1 MRLGSAGQALA
12 RARVCCVGCV
22 CASVRQHV
30 AQSSERSVRDVV
42 ADRSVGRRVLKTR
55 PHVQLGGASGWWVW
69 RTMMGCQ
76 GGYTGPSGHHT
87 DSGSRWYDLC
97 GLVGRLGGTLR
108 TLRSLCLSFT
118 VGLGVS
124 AVSKDSEDYGSL
136 TGMRCAVVSRR
147 SGIVLTTTTTFCR
160 HARGAAQPLRP
171 PRVPGR

>member
-1 MRLGSAGQALA
+1 MVGLA
-12 RARVCCVGCV
+12 YD
-22 CASVRQHV
+22 
-30 AQSSERSVRDVV
+30 E
-42 ADRSVGRRVLKTR
+42 
-55 PHVQLGGASGWWVW
+55 
-69 RTMMGCQ
+69 GCQ

-147 SGIVLTTTTTFCR
+147 SGIVLTTTKDVFCVADR
-160 HARGAAQPLRP
+160 IAPLAVYHP
-171 PRVPGR
+171 SFV